1 MDKNKEHIE
10 SLLRH
15 AHLNIGDTDSINIK
29 NQLLN
34 TSVEYDNPVME
45 FLEFMSKPE
54 NFWFTCKYL
63 LNVDLLPF
71 QLCILEELWNRKF
84 PMLIATRGAGKT
96 WILAL
101 YSLLRAF
108 FHQGCK
114 IIVIG
119 AAFRQS
125 KLLFEYMETFYKNSP
140 VFANMVGAGKG
151 QGPKRDIDRCT
162 FYVGKS
168 EIIAIPLGDGSKIRG
183 LRANYIIA
191 DEFASIP
198 QEIFEVV
205 IKGFGA
211 VSANPADRVKEYAQ
225 IQKLKEMG
233 MHSQAEEIED
243 EMGFGNQTIIAG
255 TAYYAFNHFYDY
267 FIRQRE
273 IVKSKGDEK
282 YLEEKVFKGQ
292 IPDGFD
298 WNHYSVMRIPES
310 LLPDGFMDKSQL
322 AQAKAMLHSARYD
335 MEYEACFAKDSEGF
349 FKRSLIE
356 RCVTNNAVSLPSG
369 DEVQFD
375 AMLSGNPNKKYIYGI
390 DPASD

>member
-1 MDKNKEHIE
+1 MNTNKEHIE

-34 TSVEYDNPVME
+34 KSVEYDNPVME

-125 KLLFEYMETFYKNSP
+125 KLLFE
-140 VFANMVGAGKG
+140 
-151 QGPKRDIDRCT
+151 
-162 FYVGKS
+162 
-168 EIIAIPLGDGSKIRG
+168 
-183 LRANYIIA
+183 
-191 DEFASIP
+191 
-198 QEIFEVV
+198 
-205 IKGFGA
+205 
-211 VSANPADRVKEYAQ
+211 
-225 IQKLKEMG
+225 
-233 MHSQAEEIED
+233 
-243 EMGFGNQTIIAG
+243 
-255 TAYYAFNHFYDY
+255 
-267 FIRQRE
+267 
-273 IVKSKGDEK
+273 
-282 YLEEKVFKGQ
+282 
-292 IPDGFD
+292 
-298 WNHYSVMRIPES
+298 
-310 LLPDGFMDKSQL
+310 
-322 AQAKAMLHSARYD
+322 
-335 MEYEACFAKDSEGF
+335 
-349 FKRSLIE
+349 
-356 RCVTNNAVSLPSG
+356 
-369 DEVQFD
+369 
-375 AMLSGNPNKKYIYGI
+375 
-390 DPASD
+390 